1 MYIIAESSEELEAR
15 LEITAKEAEK
25 QGCTWSISKFHTG
38 RSECIVSG
46 HRVVLDPSSA
56 NPPKVGPDPSR
67 VEKLANMEPPRNLK
81 LVQSFLVWK
90 ISCQSFQATMRITLA
105 KYAPFYIKMQNSY
118 GPPSIRANLTQS

>member
-25 QGCTWSISKFHTG
+25 HGFTWSISKFHVG

-46 HRVVLDPSSA
+46 DRIVFNPSGV

-67 VEKLANMEPPRNLK
+67 VEKLAKMEPPKNQK
-81 LVQSFLVWK
+81 QVSSFLGLV
-90 ISCQSFQATMRITLA
+90 
-105 KYAPFYIKMQNSY
+105 N
-118 GPPSIRANLTQS
+118 